1 MFQDGKKWGLLILLI
16 FSQNLS
22 AKPIGVR
29 ALLSPTARDKGPE
42 IRVRIAKSLPSIQI
56 SGLDMEREL
65 HLSNDHKSFS
75 GRKSIRFNCQR
86 FGDLNRSVISLT
98 QPLLLASLT
107 SKTGLLTL
115 NNERFRGKLKVISTT
130 NANSC
135 DVIHVT
141 DMEDY
146 IATLL
151 AKEMNASWPIEALK
165 AQAIAARS
173 YAYHKIQSQQVSRQR
188 GFEAFYDLESSE
200 YHQVSGSFFDAN
212 ERTLLAAQATRGL
225 VMETLDGELTE
236 IFFHAK
242 CGGHT
247 LEPQHV
253 WANKVAGYQAVKD
266 PYCHGRGNMGEWK
279 TIVERERVDAFL
291 NWARERGHLNYAD
304 KINGKTQLQFP
315 PDSKESPSIKVF
327 IEGRPFDLNKSFFRR
342 YFGRTQFESNYFEL
356 QIHGTNILIIGKGK
370 GHGVGMC
377 QIGALGMADR
387 GYDYK
392 KILGHYF
399 PGHKLK
405 KIY

>member
-1 MFQDGKKWGLLILLI
+1 MFQEGKKWGLLILLGL
-16 FSQNLS
+16 SQALP
-22 AKPIGVR
+22 AKPIAGA
-29 ALLSPTARDKGPE
+29 ALLSPSPQFQGPE
-42 IRVRIAKSLPSIQI
+42 IRVRIAKSMPSVQI
-56 SGLDMEREL
+56 SGLDLERKL
-65 HLSNDHKSFS
+65 HLSKDYKSFS

-86 FGDLNRSVISLT
+86 FGELNRTVISLT

-107 SKTGLLTL
+107 SKTGLLTI
-115 NNERFRGKLKVISTT
+115 NNERFHGELKVISTA

-141 DMEDY
+141 SMEDY
-146 IATLL
+146 ISTLL
-151 AKEMNASWPIEALK
+151 AKEMNASWPLEALK

-173 YAYHKIQSQQVSRQR
+173 YAYHKIKSQQVSRQR

-212 ERTLLAAQATRGL
+212 ERTLQAARATRGL
-225 VMETLDGELTE
+225 IMETFSGELTE

-253 WANKVAGYQAVKD
+253 WANKVNGYKAVKD

-279 TIVERERVDAFL
+279 SVVERERVNAFL
-291 NWARERGHLNYAD
+291 NWARERGHLNYARA
-304 KINGKTQLQFP
+304 IHGQTQLQFP
-315 PDSKESPSIKVF
+315 NDTKESPVMRVF
-327 IEGRPFDLNKSFFRR
+327 IEGQPFEFNKSLFRR
-342 YFGRTQFESNYFEL
+342 YFGRTQFESNFFEVKV
-356 QIHGTNILIIGKGK
+356 HGTNLLVEGKGK

-399 PGHKLK
+399 PGHQLK